1 MDVIKICVTFLISII
16 TFIIIAIY
24 CLQSR
29 LIYLSWVPANSRIHV
44 EKPDIYQIP
53 YEDVVLST
61 PDGISLHAYL
71 SIYNNSRPTFI
82 YFHANAG
89 NMGHRLPIVKHLYYD
104 LKCNVLIFS
113 YRGYGH
119 STGTPS
125 ENGIMIDSFT
135 VLNYVHKHPILSKT
149 PIIAYGQSLGG
160 AVAIQSVFA
169 NQDKYSA
176 LIVENTFL
184 SIPKLILDTMPYM
197 FLIIGLCHQRWSSE
211 DYISFIKNIPILFLS
226 GQKDEV
232 IPFYHMHTLY
242 HLSSTKKVFK
252 IFKEGTHNDTII
264 QPGYFETIAQFLQEI
279 EKSNSQNNQYDD
291 GRGGDGR
298 GGDGDGGDGG
308 CQGNSGIK
316 EEKHLVGMASFSSSV
331 SNLLNTAIGAGMLA
345 MPYSMALTGLVPG
358 IFLILFSGATCF
370 LGLYFLV
377 RCAAKLERGTASF
390 NTLSSLSMP
399 WVAILL
405 DLTIGINCFGA
416 SVSYLI
422 LIGDVMPQ
430 VVLMF
435 KKTISE
441 TSYLIS
447 RYFWITIFIFVV
459 APFTFFR
466 RLDSLRYVSIVSLIS
481 IGYMVLIIIIYVFR
495 RNIWNTDAK
504 IDLFEGKGVSG
515 FFSSISVF
523 AFSYSCHQNMLPIV
537 NEIRDNSHRNILN
550 VIITSMVISTL
561 IYLAVAILGY
571 LSFGTNVPGNIVLAY
586 EYSVATTIARIAI
599 VILIAF
605 SYPLQF
611 FPSRISFDKVLSW
624 CFKSFKFFNSSR
636 DISSSNLRFNILT
649 CLILLFSYVLA
660 MTAHSFH
667 RVLAYV
673 GSIGSTAISFIFPGL
688 FYIILAYSPDIL
700 YNKNNQNDCEN
711 LDNQNLVNRR
721 KYTRAWYLKIIAY
734 VLVIYGILVMIISL
748 ASNIFHS

>member
-1 MDVIKICVTFLISII
+1 MFKNRLAYFKVI

-242 HLSSTKKVFK
+242 HLSSTKKR
-252 IFKEGTHNDTII
+252 ERRGMT
-264 QPGYFETIAQFLQEI
+264 LI

-399 WVAILL
+399 WL

-430 VVLMF
+430 VVL
-435 KKTISE
+435 
-441 TSYLIS
+441 
-447 RYFWITIFIFVV
+447 IFVV

-611 FPSRISFDKVLSW
+611 FPSRISFDKVLS
-624 CFKSFKFFNSSR
+624 C
-636 DISSSNLRFNILT
+636 NLRFNILT

-748 ASNIFHS
+748 ASNIFHSVRGY